1 MQRAN
6 EKVKGLMSLVT
17 EATYEISLLVN
28 TDDIEKYVSS
38 LNDEFSRENVFVKKQ
53 AKNGKEENFDIKPLI
68 KSISIEA
75 GNYNTILIK
84 VNCLAGSKSNL
95 NPNYIIQL
103 IKIIIPEDE
112 LDDYNIHR
120 TELLINT

>member
-1 MQRAN
+1 MISKKIHPGESVSLKTAAIAYHQR
-6 EKVKGLMSLVT
+6 LFIL
-17 EATYEISLLVN
+17 
-28 TDDIEKYVSS
+28 IEKYVSS